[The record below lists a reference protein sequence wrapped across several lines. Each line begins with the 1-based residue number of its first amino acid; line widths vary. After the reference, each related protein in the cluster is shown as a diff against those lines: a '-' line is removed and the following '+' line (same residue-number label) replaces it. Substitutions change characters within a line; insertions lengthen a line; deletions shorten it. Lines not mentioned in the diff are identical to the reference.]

1 MRGKRVS
8 RAKIKKAIPGSGG
21 IVMIV
26 ARKAGYSWGAV
37 RDAIRA
43 DEELSRMMQDEAETV
58 NDFAELTIV
67 EKIKN
72 GDENSARWWLART
85 RRAKFGDN
93 VDVTSGGQPVT
104 INVEWRV
111 LNADHGAVTGASQE
125 ASRDSV

>member
-1 MRGKRVS
+1 MTRARIS
-8 RAKIKKAIPGSGG
+8 RNRLKKAIPGSGG
-21 IVMIV
+21 VIAIVCK
-26 ARKAGYSWGAV
+26 RTGYSWRSV
-37 RDAIRA
+37 RDAILA
-43 DEELSRMMQDEAETV
+43 DEELSRMMQDEAEMV

-67 EKIKN
+67 EKIKG

-93 VDVTSGGQPVT
+93 VDVTSGGQPIT

-125 ASRDSV
+125 ASGDSV